1 MAKHSTTEITSDSIA
16 SDNPI
21 HQRLLAAYIYAQPSI
36 EGNLLEIGC
45 GTGRGLQTLVNTAD
59 HYTGIDKYK
68 TLTDELKAEYP
79 QADFK
84 AMHIPPLKGI
94 EDNSFDTVVS
104 FQVIEHIKDD
114 ITFLKEIHRVLK
126 PGGKA
131 IISTPNKKMT
141 LTRNPWHVREYFAP
155 ELEKI
160 CKSIFL
166 KVEANGIAGNDKVM
180 EYHEKNRESVRKIT
194 KFDIF
199 NLQYRL
205 PAPLLRIPYE
215 FLNRV
220 NRNKLDQ
227 ADNSLVKSISVA
239 DYYVNENA
247 EESLDLFYTLE
258 K

>member
-1 MAKHSTTEITSDSIA
+1 MANVSTTEITSDSIA

-21 HQRLLAAYIYAQPSI
+21 HQRLLSAYVYAQPQV
-36 EGNLLEIGC
+36 EGRLLEIGC
-45 GTGRGLQTLVNTAD
+45 GTGRGLEILVNSAD

-68 TLTDELKAEYP
+68 SLTDELQEKYP

-84 AMHIPPLKGI
+84 SMHIPPLTGI
-94 EDNSFDTVVS
+94 KDNSFDTVVS

-114 ITFLKEIHRVLK
+114 ESFLKEIYRVLK

-141 LTRNPWHVREYFAP
+141 LTRNPWHVREYFAH
-155 ELEKI
+155 ELVSL
-160 CKSIFL
+160 CQTIFS

-180 EYHEKNRESVRKIT
+180 DYHEKNRQSVQKIT
-194 KFDIF
+194 RFDIL

-215 FLNRV
+215 FLNRL

-227 ADNSLVKSISVA
+227 ADNALVKSITVA
-239 DYYVNENA
+239 DYFVNENA
-247 EESLDLFYTLE
+247 AESLDLFYTLE

>member
-68 TLTDELKAEYP
+68 TLTDELQAEYP

-114 ITFLKEIHRVLK
+114 VTFLKEIHRVLK

-155 ELEKI
+155 ELKKI
-160 CKSIFL
+160 CKSIFS

>member
-1 MAKHSTTEITSDSIA
+1 MSKHSTTEITSDSIA

-21 HQRLLAAYIYAQPSI
+21 HQRLLAAYVYAQPLVS
-36 EGNLLEIGC
+36 GKLLEVGC
-45 GTGRGLQTLVNTAD
+45 GTGRGLEILVKTAD

-68 TLTDELKAEYP
+68 SLTDELQEKYP

-84 AMHIPPLKGI
+84 AMVIPPFSGL

-114 ITFLKEIHRVLK
+114 KNFLKEIHRVLK

-141 LTRNPWHVREYFAP
+141 LTRNPWHVREYFAN
-155 ELEKI
+155 ELI
-160 CKSIFL
+160 TLCKSIFS
-166 KVEANGIAGNDKVM
+166 KVEANGIAGNDKIM
-180 EYHEKNRESVRKIT
+180 TYHDQNREAVKKIT
-194 KFDIF
+194 KYDIL

-205 PAPLLRIPYE
+205 PASLLRIPYE

-220 NRNKLDQ
+220 NRNNLDKQ
-227 ADNSLVKSISVA
+227 DTKLVKSISVA
-239 DYYVNENA
+239 DYYVHDDPT
-247 EESLDLFYTLE
+247 ESLDLYYVLE

>member
-1 MAKHSTTEITSDSIA
+1 MSKVSTTEITSDSIA

-21 HQRLLAAYIYAQPSI
+21 HQRLLAAYVYVQPQI

-45 GTGRGLQTLVNTAD
+45 GTGRGLEILVNAAD

-68 TLTDELKAEYP
+68 SLTDELQKEYP
-79 QADFK
+79 QAKFIS
-84 AMHIPPLKGI
+84 MHIPPLKDI
-94 EDNSFDTVVS
+94 ADNSFDTVVS
-104 FQVIEHIKDD
+104 FQVIEHIKNDK
-114 ITFLKEIHRVLK
+114 TFLKEIHRVLK

-155 ELEKI
+155 ELEAL
-160 CKSIFL
+160 CKSIFSE
-166 KVEANGIAGNDKVM
+166 VEANGIAGNDKVM
-180 EYHEKNRESVRKIT
+180 DYHDKNRESVKKIT
-194 KFDIF
+194 RFDIL

-215 FLNRV
+215 FLNRL

-239 DYYVNENA
+239 DYFVNENA
-247 EESLDLFYTLE
+247 EESLDLFYTLT

>member
-1 MAKHSTTEITSDSIA
+1 MANHSTTEITSESIA

-21 HQRLLAAYIYAQPSI
+21 HQRLLAAYVYAQPQI

-45 GTGRGLQTLVNTAD
+45 GAGRGLEILIKSAD

-68 TLTDELKAEYP
+68 SLTDELQLEYP
-79 QADFK
+79 QAEFH

-94 EDNSFDTVVS
+94 ADNSFDTIVS

-114 ITFLKEIHRVLK
+114 KAFLQEIHRVLK

-155 ELEKI
+155 ELEKL
-160 CKSIFL
+160 CAPIFS

-180 EYHEKNRESVRKIT
+180 DYHDRNRESVRKIT
-194 KFDIF
+194 RFDVL

-205 PAPLLRIPYE
+205 PASLLRIPYE

-227 ADNSLVKSISVA
+227 ADAGLVKSITVA
-239 DYYVNENA
+239 DFFVAENA
-247 EESLDLFYTLE
+247 ADCLDLYYTLV

>member
-1 MAKHSTTEITSDSIA
+1 MANVSTTEITSDSIA

-21 HQRLLAAYIYAQPSI
+21 HQRLLSAYVYAQPQI
-36 EGNLLEIGC
+36 EGKLLEVGC
-45 GTGRGLQTLVNTAD
+45 GTGRGLEILINSAD

-68 TLTDELKAEYP
+68 SLTDELQGKYP
-79 QADFK
+79 DADFK
-84 AMHIPPLKGI
+84 AMHIPPFTGI
-94 EDNSFDTVVS
+94 ADNTFDTVVS

-114 ITFLKEIHRVLK
+114 KSFLQEIHRVLK

-155 ELEKI
+155 ELESLSN
-160 CKSIFL
+160 SIFS

-180 EYHEKNRESVRKIT
+180 DYHERNRQSVKKIT
-194 KFDIF
+194 RFDIL

-215 FLNRV
+215 FLNRL

-227 ADNSLVKSISVA
+227 ADNDLVKSITVA
-239 DYYVNENA
+239 DYFVNDNA

>member
-1 MAKHSTTEITSDSIA
+1 MSKVSTTEITSDSIA

-21 HQRLLAAYIYAQPSI
+21 HQRLLAAYVYVQPQV
-36 EGNLLEIGC
+36 EGNLLEVGC
-45 GTGRGLQTLVNTAD
+45 GTGRGLEILVNSAD

-68 TLTDELKAEYP
+68 SLTDQLQEKYP
-79 QADFK
+79 QAKFMD
-84 AMHIPPLKGI
+84 MHIPPLKGI
-94 EDNSFDTVVS
+94 ADNTFDTVVS

-114 ITFLKEIHRVLK
+114 KSFLKEIHRVLK

-141 LTRNPWHVREYFAP
+141 LTRNPWHIREYFAP
-155 ELEKI
+155 ELEKL
-160 CKSIFL
+160 CKSIFSE
-166 KVEANGIAGNDKVM
+166 VEANGIAGNDKVM
-180 EYHEKNRESVRKIT
+180 DYHDRNRESVKKIT
-194 KFDIF
+194 RFDIL

-215 FLNRV
+215 FLNRL

-239 DYYVNENA
+239 DYFVNENA
-247 EESLDLFYTLE
+247 EESLDLFYTL
-258 K
+258 KK

>member
-1 MAKHSTTEITSDSIA
+1 MSKVSTTEITSDSIA

-21 HQRLLAAYIYAQPSI
+21 HQRLLAAYVYAQPQI
-36 EGNLLEIGC
+36 EGNVLEIGC
-45 GTGRGLQTLVNTAD
+45 GTGRGLEILVNSAD
-59 HYTGIDKYK
+59 HYTGIDKYES
-68 TLTDELKAEYP
+68 LTEELQKQYP
-79 QADFK
+79 QAKFM
-84 AMHIPPLKGI
+84 AMHIPPLKDI
-94 EDNSFDTVVS
+94 PNDSFDTVVS

-114 ITFLKEIHRVLK
+114 KTFLKEIHRVLK

-141 LTRNPWHVREYFAP
+141 LTRNPWHVREYFAT
-155 ELEKI
+155 ELETL
-160 CKSIFL
+160 CKSIFS

-180 EYHEKNRESVRKIT
+180 DYHDKNRESVKKIT
-194 KFDIF
+194 RFDIL

-215 FLNRV
+215 FLNRL

-239 DYYVNENA
+239 DYFVNDNA
-247 EESLDLFYTLE
+247 KDSLDLYYTLV

>member
-68 TLTDELKAEYP
+68 TLTDELQAEYP

-160 CKSIFL
+160 CKSIFS

-194 KFDIF
+194 KYDIF

>member
-68 TLTDELKAEYP
+68 TLTDELQAEYP

-160 CKSIFL
+160 CKSIFS